1 MHSATTHRE
10 TRPPTALL
18 AALALLAATL
28 VPAVVAPSAAATSDA
43 KVTITSVKTSQV
55 ARSKTRTKVKVVVR
69 APKAGATARVR
80 VSVNP
85 KGKAAKTGKTI
96 TRTVKARW
104 SKGAY
109 RTTVTVR
116 TGGPGK
122 VTVRATTGGKTYK
135 ATRKAPSKLSTK
147 VTGWDASRTVK
158 AGIKITD
165 TVKVAPAWGRKVLL
179 QQYTGGKWVTRQSAV
194 TAKKKA
200 AKVKFTMRA
209 PSATGAKTTKWR
221 VRVPATNHAKAKK
234 TTTRT
239 LTRETTPT
247 PTPDPEEPTPNP
259 ERPGWPL
266 YCGVDGWGKPV
277 TCYRPTISTVLDR
290 WTYNPRCYHE
300 QECWRGG
307 GAYYDDFEWPARWGS
322 SEVFAKGRVNWKPI
336 VAPDWLE
343 HLNTYRQAQ
352 SALDGK
358 ARHVLRPAPWSTT
371 VDGYT
376 VPGQGGHAQMWAM
389 HVGQVHDGAMV
400 HSNMLERLDWI
411 NERWP
416 DARGLWWECG
426 VENISGSATWGSSKG
441 LFAWPSSTPHR
452 NGLLKTE
459 SSYSSFGAALADNGT
474 TITVYQGCYLGRGEL
489 DPTPAYEADGV
500 TPAIWQPPA
509 GWKPPTN

>member
-1 MHSATTHRE
+1 MHTATTHRE

-28 VPAVVAPSAAATSDA
+28 VPAAVAPAAAAASDA
-43 KVTITSVKTSQV
+43 KVTITSVKTSQ
-55 ARSKTRTKVKVVVR
+55 ATRTKTRTRVKVVVR

-109 RTTVTVR
+109 RTTVNVR

-122 VTVRATTGGKTYK
+122 VSVRATTGSKTYK
-135 ATRKAPSKLSTK
+135 TTRKAPAKLATK
-147 VTGWDASRTVK
+147 ITGWGASRTVK
-158 AGIKITD
+158 AGTLITD
-165 TVKVAPAWGRKVLL
+165 TVKVTPAWGRKVLL
-179 QQYTGGKWVTRQSAV
+179 QQHTGGKWVTRQSAT
-194 TAKKKA
+194 TAKKKT
-200 AKVKFTMRA
+200 AKVKFTLRA
-209 PSATGAKTTKWR
+209 PNATGAKTTKWR

-234 TTTRT
+234 TATRT
-239 LTRETTPT
+239 LTRENT
-247 PTPDPEEPTPNP
+247 PTPDPEEPTPDP
-259 ERPGWPL
+259 EHPGWPL
-266 YCGVDGWGKPV
+266 WCGLDARGAPLA
-277 TCYRPTISTVLDR
+277 CYRPTISTVLDR

-300 QECWRGG
+300 QMCWRKWADSEGG
-307 GAYYDDFEWPARWGS
+307 DDGS
-322 SEVFAKGRVNWKPI
+322 VKAWFHGDWSTPRVNWTPV

-343 HLNTYRQAQ
+343 HLNAYRQNR
-352 SALDGK
+352 STIDGV

-400 HSNMLERLDWI
+400 HSNMFERLDWI

-426 VENISGSATWGSSKG
+426 VENISGSASWGSSKG

-452 NGLLKTE
+452 NGLLKTQ
-459 SSYSSFGAALADNGT
+459 SSYSSFGAALANNGT

-489 DPTPAYEADGV
+489 DPTPAYEVDGV